1 MEVFSHKVQNRNEEE
16 MRRLLVNSIDTAL
29 KYAEDV
35 QAELLA
41 IDGRLEKT
49 IMGLQGVQA
58 MIQTLYI
65 H

>member
-58 MIQTLYI
+58 MIQTLCI

>member
-16 MRRLLVNSIDTAL
+16 MRRLVNSIDTAL

-58 MIQTLYI
+58 MIQTLCI

>member
-35 QAELLA
+35 
-41 IDGRLEKT
+41 
-49 IMGLQGVQA
+49 
-58 MIQTLYI
+58 
-65 H
+65 